1 MKKITLSLLLASYS
15 HVDASG
21 NSIHDKLTA
30 NIHQQNLVDAHANA
44 HAHAHVN
51 NHQALTA
58 DIEIEVEVD
67 AETEAGVEVEK
78 KKKMKK
84 KKKLLRHNPE
94 VKVEREKL
102 TRYDDH
108 SIEAR
113 MDFIQ

>member
-1 MKKITLSLLLASYS
+1 
-15 HVDASG
+15 
-21 NSIHDKLTA
+21 
-30 NIHQQNLVDAHANA
+30 
-44 HAHAHVN
+44 
-51 NHQALTA
+51 
-58 DIEIEVEVD
+58 VD